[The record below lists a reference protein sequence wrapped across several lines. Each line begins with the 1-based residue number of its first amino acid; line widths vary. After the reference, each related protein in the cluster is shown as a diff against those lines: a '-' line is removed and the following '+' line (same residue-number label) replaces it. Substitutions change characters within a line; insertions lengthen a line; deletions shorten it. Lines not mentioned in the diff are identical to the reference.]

1 MIDAARSINGRR
13 RRPAPAAVCFS
24 ASAHRT
30 LTASFLRPPEGRV
43 YGAARML
50 TASALSGD
58 FMDDLPDLEEG
69 DVRPELQDASGDHIE
84 SADADADDGGRSPSK
99 RMGRRRRGRWGR
111 RYVGGLTLALE
122 DTRTGTYPAAPHP
135 SQRREGH
142 RAAASAPVDVP
153 VWPRWLQSGSP
164 AEREAEEVEEEDSG
178 DGEWLPPH
186 EYLARARR
194 RSVATSVLE
203 GVGRTLKGRDMRRV
217 RDAVWSQTGFF
228 G

>member
-1 MIDAARSINGRR
+1 MGKGRVHGAA
-13 RRPAPAAVCFS
+13 PMLPMPAA
-24 ASAHRT
+24 
-30 LTASFLRPPEGRV
+30 P
-43 YGAARML
+43 
-50 TASALSGD
+50 ALSGD
-58 FMDDLPDLEEG
+58 VMDDLPDLEEG
-69 DVRPELQDASGDHIE
+69 DVWPELQDASGDHIE
-84 SADADADDGGRSPSK
+84 SADADADDGRRPPAR
-99 RMGRRRRGRWGR
+99 RMGRRRSRRWGR

-122 DTRTGTYPAAPHP
+122 DGRTGTSPAASHP
-135 SQRREGH
+135 SQQREGH
-142 RAAASAPVDVP
+142 RVAASAPVDVP

-164 AEREAEEVEEEDSG
+164 AEREAEEEEEEEDSG